1 MSTHP
6 NPEFEIALDDEEG
19 DRLMSKADALIQR
32 HAGFAATPEVDDLPV
47 LTDVVD
53 ERVEP
58 FIGDAATI
66 ILEPTSDE
74 PAIGEPE
81 MLDETPV
88 IATETAL
95 PDDLA
100 ERLVALDTA
109 ISRHIEEWVAN
120 ELPQLV
126 SRELDEL
133 AERLRTQATAHL
145 RATLLPLISA
155 EIAET
160 LDNDLPR

>member
-53 ERVEP
+53 DRIEP
-58 FIGDAATI
+58 FIGESAPVV
-66 ILEPTSDE
+66 LQPVESEPTIAE
-74 PAIGEPE
+74 IPPAVFDG
-81 MLDETPV
+81 
-88 IATETAL
+88 A
-95 PDDLA
+95 DLSQ
-100 ERLVALDTA
+100 RLVTLDTA

-133 AERLRTQATAHL
+133 AERLRIQATAHL

>member
-1 MSTHP
+1 M
-6 NPEFEIALDDEEG
+6 
-19 DRLMSKADALIQR
+19 
-32 HAGFAATPEVDDLPV
+32 

-58 FIGDAATI
+58 FIGDADPI

-81 MLDETPV
+81 LLDETPV

-109 ISRHIEEWVAN
+109 IARHIENWVAT
-120 ELPQLV
+120 ELPQLI

-133 AERLRTQATAHL
+133 AARISDKAAAHL
-145 RATLLPLISA
+145 RATLLPVVSA
-155 EIAET
+155 EIADT
-160 LDNDLPR
+160 LDNDSGL

>member
-1 MSTHP
+1 MTP
-6 NPEFEIALDDEEG
+6 QPKAELEIPLDDEDGEG
-19 DRLMSKADALIQR
+19 LIEKAAQTHRPDSFTA
-32 HAGFAATPEVDDLPV
+32 PEDDDLPV

-58 FIGDAATI
+58 FIGEAEPI
-66 ILEPTSDE
+66 MLEPADDE

-88 IATETAL
+88 IAPLAAL

-109 ISRHIEEWVAN
+109 IARHLDTWVAT
-120 ELPQLV
+120 ELPQLI

-133 AERLRTQATAHL
+133 AARISDKASAHL
-145 RATLLPLISA
+145 RATLLPIVSA
-155 EIAET
+155 EIADT
-160 LDNDLPR
+160 LDNDSGL

>member
-19 DRLMSKADALIQR
+19 DRLMSKTDALIQR
-32 HAGFAATPEVDDLPV
+32 HAGFAITPEVDDLPV

-53 ERVEP
+53 DRLEP
-58 FIGDAATI
+58 FIGESAPVV
-66 ILEPTSDE
+66 LQPVEPEPT
-74 PAIGEPE
+74 IV
-81 MLDETPV
+81 ETPP
-88 IATETAL
+88 ASFDG
-95 PDDLA
+95 PDLSQ
-100 ERLVALDTA
+100 RLVALDTA

-160 LDNDLPR
+160 LDDDPAQ

>member
-53 ERVEP
+53 DRIEP
-58 FIGDAATI
+58 FIGESAPVV
-66 ILEPTSDE
+66 LQPVESEPTIAE
-74 PAIGEPE
+74 IPPAVFDG
-81 MLDETPV
+81 
-88 IATETAL
+88 A
-95 PDDLA
+95 DLSQ
-100 ERLVALDTA
+100 RLVTLDTA

-133 AERLRTQATAHL
+133 AERLRIQATAHL

-160 LDNDLPR
+160 LDNNLPR

>member
-47 LTDVVD
+47 LTDIVD
-53 ERVEP
+53 DRIEP
-58 FIGDAATI
+58 FIGESAPVV
-66 ILEPTSDE
+66 LQPVESEPTI
-74 PAIGEPE
+74 A
-81 MLDETPV
+81 ETPSV
-88 IATETAL
+88 GFDGA
-95 PDDLA
+95 DLSQ
-100 ERLVALDTA
+100 RLVALDTA

-133 AERLRTQATAHL
+133 AERLRIQATAHL